1 MRAGA
6 SHLLSLIYKFRFQDV
21 SKPHKT
27 SHLAFALTLFQSFPK
42 GRLFSPSFVFGAFHT
57 AQHGCF
63 VPKLSREQLH
73 VSTAFSV
80 PSGSFP
86 SSLRLQSGWLYCK
99 LKNKQVL
106 SGCTLFSSSLYLF
119 PLSSCPFPPVPST
132 SFFSYHQLPFCSVSF
147 ISCSSPAVPVKP
159 NPKPTHPLVTLP
171 LVIKTIAIL
180 SLL

>member
-1 MRAGA
+1 MCAGA

-21 SKPHKT
+21 NKPHKT

-42 GRLFSPSFVFGAFHT
+42 GRLFSPSFVFTAFHI

-80 PSGSFP
+80 LSGSFP

-119 PLSSCPFPPVPST
+119 PLSSCPFPRSLAL
-132 SFFSYHQLPFCSVSF
+132 FFFYHQLPFCSAVF
-147 ISCSSPAVPVKP
+147 YLLFFSCSSKPQPQPHTSFGHIAV
-159 NPKPTHPLVTLP
+159 
-171 LVIKTIAIL
+171 
-180 SLL
+180 SD